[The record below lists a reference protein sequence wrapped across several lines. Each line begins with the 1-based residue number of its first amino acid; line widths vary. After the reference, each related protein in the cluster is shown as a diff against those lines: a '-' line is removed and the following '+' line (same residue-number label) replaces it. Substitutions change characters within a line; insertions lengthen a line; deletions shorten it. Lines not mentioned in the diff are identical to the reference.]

1 MQWDR
6 KWTSGTLDVAT
17 TTASRR
23 PVGPIPIERV
33 VTGEIMANEK
43 GTFFHTRD
51 YCNLRIADSPNT
63 PTSKGRHALAVAAN
77 KPEIAELEL
86 DRAIFID
93 TETTSLSGG
102 TGTYAFLI
110 GCGWIENQRFRV
122 DQFFIRNP
130 SEEPSLLDHLESTL
144 KKFEWVISFNG
155 TTFDLPLIQTRLI
168 MNRRRFS
175 IVALASLDLL
185 QVARRLWRYRLN
197 DRSLGSLESSI
208 LDIRRGPDVAGHLI
222 PSLYLQYLRSGDAR
236 PLGRIFSHNRQDIVS
251 MALLIEHVTN
261 VLANWTTDE
270 KNGSTVLGIARAHHM
285 AGDVD
290 TALAAYSRA
299 LDLSLDQTSETLA
312 QREVSL
318 IHKRAHDW
326 SVVLTIW
333 NQMALRNDRDA
344 IWALVELAK
353 YHEHRSHDW
362 QSALR
367 YARRAR
373 DLSVQDQIS
382 IPLRL
387 GTLAIDHRIARI
399 EHHLDAQLHR
409 PNE

>member
-1 MQWDR
+1 
-6 KWTSGTLDVAT
+6 
-17 TTASRR
+17 
-23 PVGPIPIERV
+23 
-33 VTGEIMANEK
+33 
-43 GTFFHTRD
+43 
-51 YCNLRIADSPNT
+51 
-63 PTSKGRHALAVAAN
+63 
-77 KPEIAELEL
+77 
-86 DRAIFID
+86 
-93 TETTSLSGG
+93 
-102 TGTYAFLI
+102 
-110 GCGWIENQRFRV
+110 
-122 DQFFIRNP
+122 
-130 SEEPSLLDHLESTL
+130 
-144 KKFEWVISFNG
+144 
-155 TTFDLPLIQTRLI
+155 
-168 MNRRRFS
+168 
-175 IVALASLDLL
+175 
-185 QVARRLWRYRLN
+185 
-197 DRSLGSLESSI
+197 
-208 LDIRRGPDVAGHLI
+208 
-222 PSLYLQYLRSGDAR
+222 
-236 PLGRIFSHNRQDIVS
+236 
-251 MALLIEHVTN
+251 MALLIKHVTN

-270 KNGSTVLGIARAHHM
+270 KNGATVLGIARAHHM

-299 LDLSLDQTSETLA
+299 LDLGLDQTSETLA

-333 NQMALRNDRDA
+333 NQMALRNDRNA

-373 DLSVQDQIS
+373 GLCVQDQIS

-399 EHHLDAQLHR
+399 EHRLDAQLHR